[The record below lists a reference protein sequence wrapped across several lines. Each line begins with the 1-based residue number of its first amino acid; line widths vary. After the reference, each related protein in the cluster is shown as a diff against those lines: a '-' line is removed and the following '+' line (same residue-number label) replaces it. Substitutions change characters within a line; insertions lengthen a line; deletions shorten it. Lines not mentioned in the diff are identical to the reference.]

1 MQPEI
6 KFINK
11 IIRLRKRCDKLK
23 ANKKPGVMTHVM
35 FLDRHIQ
42 ANKYNK
48 PETAK
53 SFLKRELLRVTYI
66 IPSQNKAMFEE
77 LNEFLN

>member
-11 IIRLRKRCDKLK
+11 AIRIRKQCDKLK

-35 FLDRHIQ
+35 WLDRHIQ
-42 ANKYNK
+42 ANKYSS

-53 SFLKRELLRVTYI
+53 SFLRRELLRVTYI
-66 IPSQNKAMFEE
+66 IPANNKKMFKE
-77 LNEFLN
+77 LSELLN